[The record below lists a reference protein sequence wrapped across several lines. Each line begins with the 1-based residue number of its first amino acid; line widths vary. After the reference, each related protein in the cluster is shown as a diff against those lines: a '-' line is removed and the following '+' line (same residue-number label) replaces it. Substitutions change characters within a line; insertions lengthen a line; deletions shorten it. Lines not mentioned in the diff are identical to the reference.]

1 MGAAGIEPEDFTPTQ
16 MNAARRGGRTLAGRP
31 SASPHDRTDQDA
43 NRATRAAPSESA
55 AERGCVGLRD
65 VATFASVMR

>member
-16 MNAARRGGRTLAGRP
+16 DERGPARGSNSRRP
-31 SASPHDRTDQDA
+31 AERFPHDRTDQDA